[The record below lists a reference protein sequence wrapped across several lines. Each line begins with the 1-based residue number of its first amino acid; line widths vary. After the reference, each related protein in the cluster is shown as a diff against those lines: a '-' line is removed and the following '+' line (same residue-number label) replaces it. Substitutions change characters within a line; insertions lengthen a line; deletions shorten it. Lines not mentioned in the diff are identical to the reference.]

1 MTLWSHLRSWLNAIL
16 CRSTIEKE
24 MDAEL
29 RFHLDAYAEDLVRSG
44 VPRPEAV
51 RRARLEFG
59 GLEQTKEVCRDAR
72 GLNLLDSLLQD
83 IRYGLRMLGKN
94 PGFTAV
100 AVLTLALGI
109 GANTAIFTVI
119 NAVMLRALP
128 VQHPEQLVA
137 VGNPAH
143 VHAFGS
149 GTPRTDIFSFPLYRE
164 VRDNNSVFSS
174 VLASSN
180 LSNPRI
186 TIERGAEDIR
196 ARLVSE
202 NYFQTLG
209 VSPLLGQTFS
219 PDQARIP
226 GADPVLVISYR
237 YWQTRFAADPAI
249 IGRKVRL
256 NNYPFTIIGVAP
268 PGFFGEVVGDRPDV
282 WAPMMMQPQLMPSR
296 GFLEDANTASLL
308 LIARLQPG
316 VTIEQA
322 RANVNSVVEQALTV
336 TLNST
341 LSSDDRAAIRKMK
354 FAVEVSPGGRG
365 LSRLRQEF
373 AAPLLLLLAMVVL
386 VLLVA
391 CVNVA
396 NLMLARSASRQREIA
411 IRFAMGA
418 GSGRIIRQLL
428 TESLVLASL
437 GGVLGLLLAQ
447 WGSRLLVNLVYANRN
462 TTNPLSLG
470 VDWRV
475 LFFTAAVC
483 LTAGMLFGLAPALR
497 VLHVKLARSLKE
509 GGRDSGAGPKSRL
522 RFALAASQIA
532 LGILLLMTANLLV
545 RSLRNLQE
553 ADLGYNRDQL
563 LLVPVDLYSA
573 GYQGPT
579 LQNVTRELLLRIA
592 NLPGVRSVSA
602 SSNGLFSGGE
612 SSDSIRIDGVALSN
626 DLDNQ
631 TADDEVGPD
640 YFYTIG
646 VPIVL
651 GRDITQ
657 QDFSSAAHVAVVNE
671 TFANFY
677 LSGRNPL
684 GHKIFFQDSA
694 HPDQPPYE
702 IIGVSRDVHDHSVRD
717 AVRRRMYAPL
727 TSASFDEPDLL
738 NFEIRAVGNP
748 ELLTNSVR
756 EAIRSVNS
764 DLVVGNIQTAR
775 ALVTDT
781 LTSQVVVARL
791 SSFFGAL
798 VLILVCVGLYGSMA
812 YNVAARTKEIGLRMA
827 LGAPRVDLIWMV
839 MREAWIVLAIG
850 LVVGIPLGIATSYVF
865 RAMLFGVSKSD
876 PISIV
881 SAILALVAVCV
892 TAAIVP
898 VRRATRVDPMIA
910 LRYE

>member
-1 MTLWSHLRSWLNAIL
+1 
-16 CRSTIEKE
+16 
-24 MDAEL
+24 
-29 RFHLDAYAEDLVRSG
+29 
-44 VPRPEAV
+44 
-51 RRARLEFG
+51 
-59 GLEQTKEVCRDAR
+59 
-72 GLNLLDSLLQD
+72 
-83 IRYGLRMLGKN
+83 
-94 PGFTAV
+94 
-100 AVLTLALGI
+100 
-109 GANTAIFTVI
+109 
-119 NAVMLRALP
+119 
-128 VQHPEQLVA
+128 
-137 VGNPAH
+137 
-143 VHAFGS
+143 
-149 GTPRTDIFSFPLYRE
+149 
-164 VRDNNSVFSS
+164 
-174 VLASSN
+174 
-180 LSNPRI
+180 
-186 TIERGAEDIR
+186 
-196 ARLVSE
+196 
-202 NYFQTLG
+202 
-209 VSPLLGQTFS
+209 
-219 PDQARIP
+219 
-226 GADPVLVISYR
+226 
-237 YWQTRFAADPAI
+237 
-249 IGRKVRL
+249 
-256 NNYPFTIIGVAP
+256 
-268 PGFFGEVVGDRPDV
+268 
-282 WAPMMMQPQLMPSR
+282 
-296 GFLEDANTASLL
+296 
-308 LIARLQPG
+308 
-316 VTIEQA
+316 
-322 RANVNSVVEQALTV
+322 
-336 TLNST
+336 
-341 LSSDDRAAIRKMK
+341 
-354 FAVEVSPGGRG
+354 
-365 LSRLRQEF
+365 
-373 AAPLLLLLAMVVL
+373 
-386 VLLVA
+386 
-391 CVNVA
+391 
-396 NLMLARSASRQREIA
+396 
-411 IRFAMGA
+411 
-418 GSGRIIRQLL
+418 
-428 TESLVLASL
+428 
-437 GGVLGLLLAQ
+437 
-447 WGSRLLVNLVYANRN
+447 
-462 TTNPLSLG
+462 
-470 VDWRV
+470 
-475 LFFTAAVC
+475 
-483 LTAGMLFGLAPALR
+483 
-497 VLHVKLARSLKE
+497 
-509 GGRDSGAGPKSRL
+509 
-522 RFALAASQIA
+522 
-532 LGILLLMTANLLV
+532 MTANLLV